1 MTNDKSVIL
10 LFIENKRF
18 NGGNMNELKMSYYY
32 GTKAREIYDECCKTL
47 GFDKSLSGKFAAQ
60 KRLFAEKATV
70 ENYSVWF
77 LPNSNL
83 NGKVANSQ
91 KWKNKVE
98 GNLIIETW
106 NTTLEWSNNE
116 ALRVTF
122 IKRKDGYYFDG
133 VYALK
138 SADPNTKTR
147 IFERISQTY
156 PFENN

>member
-1 MTNDKSVIL
+1 
-10 LFIENKRF
+10 
-18 NGGNMNELKMSYYY
+18 MNELIMDCCY
-32 GTKAREIYDECCKTL
+32 GTKARKIYDECCDTL
-47 GFDKSLSGKFAAQ
+47 GFDKRLSGKFAAQ

-83 NGKVANSQ
+83 TGTVANSQ
-91 KWKNKVE
+91 KWKNKVV

-106 NTTLEWSNNE
+106 NTMLEWSNNE

-122 IKRKDGYYFDG
+122 IKRKDGYYFAG

-156 PFENN
+156 PLGNN